1 MPRPRHTQIDIHAT
15 PYYHC
20 ISRCVRRAFLCGQ
33 DRLSGRCFDHRKAWL
48 VEQLAELTAIFAVDL
63 CAYAVLSNHY
73 HLVVHLD
80 HARADAWLSRLQAG
94 PYDRTGAT
102 VGTAGAHPSGFGV
115 RDQDLHREF
124 DR

>member
-1 MPRPRHTQIDIHAT
+1 MCRVCMPRPRHTQIDIHAT

-33 DRLSGRCFDHRKAWL
+33 DRSSGRCFDHRKTWL
-48 VEQLAELTAIFAVDL
+48 VEQLAALIDIFAVDL

-80 HARADAWLSRLQAG
+80 SERAAAWSEAEVAARYGRLFA
-94 PYDRTGAT
+94 AT
-102 VGTAGAHPSGFGV
+102 VEARLA
-115 RDQDLHREF
+115 
-124 DR
+124 